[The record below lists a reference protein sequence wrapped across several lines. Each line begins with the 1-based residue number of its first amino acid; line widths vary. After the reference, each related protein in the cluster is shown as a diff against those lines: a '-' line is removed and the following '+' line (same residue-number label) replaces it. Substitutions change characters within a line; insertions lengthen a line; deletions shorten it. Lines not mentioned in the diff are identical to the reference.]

1 MTMQAQEILWAIT
14 MKRVFT
20 IGGLHGTGKSSVADL
35 IAKEFDLRR
44 VSAGVIF
51 RELAKKRGLTL
62 EEFSIVA
69 EEEESIDRELDASL
83 KTAAMKENVLL
94 DGQLAGWMAGDYADF
109 KILLTASLDA
119 RVKRIAERDDVS
131 FEHARLETLNREASE
146 KERYLEFYGVNISDQ
161 SIYDLVLNTEKYDL
175 EGVIKVLTTAIETFL
190 GQSSDT
196 TG

>member
-1 MTMQAQEILWAIT
+1 

-69 EEEESIDRELDASL
+69 EEEENIDRELDASL
-83 KTAAMKENVLL
+83 KTAAMKGNVLL

-109 KILLTASLDA
+109 KILLTASLDT

-131 FEHARLETLNREASE
+131 FKHARLETLNREASE

-161 SIYDLVLNTEKYDL
+161 SIYDLILNTEKYDL

-190 GQSSDT
+190 GQSGDT

>member
-1 MTMQAQEILWAIT
+1 MAMQAQDILQAIA
-14 MKRVFT
+14 MKRVIT

-35 IAKEFDLRR
+35 VAKRFDLRR

-69 EEEESIDRELDASL
+69 EDDESIDRELDASL
-83 KTAAMKENVLL
+83 KTAAMKGNVLL

-109 KILLTASLDA
+109 KILLTASLDT
-119 RVKRIAERDDVS
+119 RVKRIAERDEVNL
-131 FEHARLETLNREASE
+131 EHARLETLNREASE
-146 KERYLEFYGVNISDQ
+146 KERYLEFYGVDISDQ

-175 EGVIKVLTTAIETFL
+175 QGVIKVLTTAIETFL
-190 GQSSDT
+190 EQSSDT

>member
-1 MTMQAQEILWAIT
+1 MQAQDILQAIA
-14 MKRVFT
+14 MKRVIT

-35 IAKEFDLRR
+35 VAKRFDLRR

-69 EEEESIDRELDASL
+69 EDDESIDRELDASL
-83 KTAAMKENVLL
+83 KTAAMKGNVLL

-109 KILLTASLDA
+109 KILLTASLDT
-119 RVKRIAERDDVS
+119 RVKRIAERDEVNL
-131 FEHARLETLNREASE
+131 EHARLETLNREASE
-146 KERYLEFYGVNISDQ
+146 KERYLEFYGVDISDQ

-175 EGVIKVLTTAIETFL
+175 QGVIKVLTTAIETFL
-190 GQSSDT
+190 EQSSDT

>member
-1 MTMQAQEILWAIT
+1 MTMQAQEILRAIT

-69 EEEESIDRELDASL
+69 EEEENIDRELDASW
-83 KTAAMKENVLL
+83 KTAAMKGNVLL

-109 KILLTASLDA
+109 KILLTASLDT

-131 FEHARLETLNREASE
+131 FKHARLETLNREASE

-161 SIYDLVLNTEKYDL
+161 SIYDLILNTEKYDL

-190 GQSSDT
+190 GQSGDT

>member
-1 MTMQAQEILWAIT
+1 MTMQAQEILRAIT

-20 IGGLHGTGKSSVADL
+20 IGGLHGTGKSSVADR
-35 IAKEFDLRR
+35 IAKKFDLRR

-69 EEEESIDRELDASL
+69 EEEENIDRELDASL
-83 KTAAMKENVLL
+83 KTAAMKGNVLL

-109 KILLTASLDA
+109 KILLTASIDT

-131 FEHARLETLNREASE
+131 FKHARLETLNREASE

-161 SIYDLVLNTEKYDL
+161 SIYDLILNTEKYDL

-190 GQSSDT
+190 GQSGDT